1 MSLVACCL
9 LHVASRLSHVA
20 CRLLH
25 DACCVS
31 ALGCAPPTTLRRM
44 RSSPYADV
52 PRCCG
57 VPRTCNPTGLA
68 ASTSSAVAGGTVGVC
83 RRRRPT
89 DRPTAAA
96 AVVPLTA
103 VGVRRSVFGG
113 GAASGNGRLHPRA
126 NGSRSRL
133 LGELWERVAAAVR
146 SQQQRRCTGR
156 CDSPAAAGQGV
167 QLIDQQGIGA
177 TKLPTAALR
186 ALWLAGLASYLYP
199 AAVSAMAKPPSTV
212 GRSSLRTSIGMLPR
226 GRSVLRS
233 SRIRSCLGALPLG
246 H

>member
-1 MSLVACCL
+1 MLRIRP
-9 LHVASRLSHVA
+9 RLRAADDLAAHAIFTVRRRA
-20 CRLLH
+20 TL
-25 DACCVS
+25 
-31 ALGCAPPTTLRRM
+31 LRRAAHLQPD
-44 RSSPYADV
+44 R
-52 PRCCG
+52 PRCFHQQC
-57 VPRTCNPTGLA
+57 R
-68 ASTSSAVAGGTVGVC
+68 GGTVGVC

-89 DRPTAAA
+89 DRPTALP

-186 ALWLAGLASYLYP
+186 ALWLRGLYVVP
-199 AAVSAMAKPPSTV
+199 
-212 GRSSLRTSIGMLPR
+212 LPR
-226 GRSVLRS
+226 
-233 SRIRSCLGALPLG
+233 SCECDG
-246 H
+246 